1 MVYPCSGI
9 LLNHKKNEVLTNGQT
24 LQTLCSVQEARKKR
38 PLLYIYLYEMAR
50 VGKSKE
56 TENRFVV
63 GRARIGGRRLPE
75 CGISFRG

>member
-1 MVYPCSGI
+1 MLSARSPKEKATLVY
-9 LLNHKKNEVLTNGQT
+9 
-24 LQTLCSVQEARKKR
+24 LC
-38 PLLYIYLYEMAR
+38 LYEMAR